1 MELFDLIPNS
11 MSFRVIT
18 TLDLVDVAE
27 VPVGFTGRVKLREND
42 AVVAVSWYAD
52 GQLHNPGKHHPAYRR
67 FRPDGRLK
75 FEMFYTHG
83 LLHDP
88 ADRIPAVRGFYADGR
103 VHYEE
108 RYFAGQRNDA
118 RDGAAAILKWRHD
131 GTLRHELHYVHGRRL
146 RDGETAPEP
155 SAARPTA
162 SKRPSK
168 YTRPPA
174 H

>member
-1 MELFDLIPNS
+1 MELIDLIPNS

-18 TLDLVDVAE
+18 TLELAEGDE
-27 VPVGFTGRVKLREND
+27 VPVGFTGRVKLREHD
-42 AVVAVSWYAD
+42 AVVAVAWYAD

-67 FRPDGRLK
+67 FRSDGKLK
-75 FEMFYTHG
+75 YEMFYTHG

-88 ADRIPAVRGFYADGR
+88 ADRLPAVRGFYADGR

-118 RDGAAAILKWRHD
+118 RDGSAAVRKWRHD
-131 GTLRHELHYVHGRRL
+131 GTVRHELRYAHGRRL
-146 RDGETAPEP
+146 REEAVAPD
-155 SAARPTA
+155 AAAPRPA
-162 SKRPSK
+162 AAKRPAK